1 LTLVRKLARAELGQ
15 NLLVECRERRGMAEE
30 AGFRV
35 EQLLEQTLTLAVG
48 RLQAA
53 HEIGH
58 GIEAPGFEIFA
69 DFCAEKILRRGEK
82 NAGLALEQQA
92 KLREFVLKHEIEG
105 HPLPPAGPVEIE
117 TCTHFSQ
124 KSAPFS
130 GAHVFER
137 QID

>member
-1 LTLVRKLARAELGQ
+1 
-15 NLLVECRERRGMAEE
+15 MAEE

-58 GIEAPGFEIFA
+58 GIEVPGFEIFA
-69 DFCAEKILRRGEK
+69 DFCAENILRRGEK
-82 NAGLALEQQA
+82 NSGLALEQKA
-92 KLREFVLKHEIEG
+92 KLRELVLKHKVEG
-105 HPLPPAGPVEIE
+105 HPLPPGGPVEIE
-117 TCTHFSQ
+117 SRTHFSE

-137 QID
+137 QIEQ